1 MSETDSFWTGLL
13 PKTETQALKFV
24 KENPLYD
31 GRGIIV
37 GILDTGVI
45 TTLIIALLLS

>member
-13 PKTETQALKFV
+13 PKSETQALKFV

-45 TTLIIALLLS
+45 IAVIGALLLS